1 MCRGPHLTNT
11 RHAVAFKLM
20 KISGSYWK
28 GDSSNQA
35 LTRVYGTAWAD
46 QKSLDKYLESIE
58 EAEKSDHRLLGKKI
72 RLISF
77 SRRITRYGLLA

>member
-11 RHAVAFKLM
+11 KHVKAFKLM

-35 LTRVYGTAWAD
+35 LTRIYGTAWPD
-46 QKSLDKYLESIE
+46 EKFLDSYLKSIE
-58 EAEKSDHRLLGKKI
+58 EAEKV
-72 RLISF
+72 
-77 SRRITRYGLLA
+77 ITDYLEKN

>member
-11 RHAVAFKLM
+11 KHVTAFKLM

-35 LTRVYGTAWAD
+35 LTRVYGTAWETQESLD
-46 QKSLDKYLESIE
+46 SYLKSLE
-58 EAEKSDHRLLGKKI
+58 EAEKSDHRILG
-72 RLISF
+72 
-77 SRRITRYGLLA
+77 